1 MGLQYSAFL
10 RFTTFFML
18 IAATLLAMH
27 PYQISADYMK
37 ARKLGGKPQPS
48 PPPPPHPSTG
58 QSPNPPPTSTRSATT
73 SGKT

>member
-1 MGLQYSAFL
+1 MMGLQYSFL
-10 RFTTFFML
+10 HFITFFIL

-27 PYQISADYMK
+27 PCQISADYMK

-48 PPPPPHPSTG
+48 PPPPPHPNKG
-58 QSPNPPPTSTRSATT
+58 QSPNPPPTSTRSAIA